1 MMNKI
6 TDFLLTMGLGLSVIL
21 LITGLMLGIFQVLTY
36 FNLEMF
42 PVMFGVLVLLTAF
55 LMGKIMLKAYREKE

>member
-1 MMNKI
+1 MNKI

>member
-21 LITGLMLGIFQVLTY
+21 LITGLMLGIFQVLRY

-55 LMGKIMLKAYREKE
+55 LMGRIMLKAYREKE

>member
-1 MMNKI
+1 MNKI

-55 LMGKIMLKAYREKE
+55 LMGKIMLKAYREKQ

>member
-6 TDFLLTMGLGLSVIL
+6 KDFLLTMGLGLSVIL
-21 LITGLMLGIFQVLTY
+21 LITGLMLGIFQVLRY
-36 FNLEMF
+36 FYLEMF

>member
-1 MMNKI
+1 MNKI
-6 TDFLLTMGLGLSVIL
+6 KDFLLTMGLGLSVIL

-55 LMGKIMLKAYREKE
+55 LMGRIMLKAYREKE